1 MEEKEEETNKGD
13 KNKEFSLKDYLEI
26 SGMYL
31 KKVAVEGYKKLIGFF
46 QNALKDDND
55 EQR

>member
-31 KKVAVEGYKKLIGFF
+31 KKVAVEGKKKIIGFI
-46 QNALKDDND
+46 QNIFKDDKD
-55 EQR
+55 E